1 MAQFEFKC
9 PQCGQTIEADDS
21 IRGQVAEC
29 PHCGKGIV
37 VPRNVA
43 GRPSPKA
50 QLRPVVRNPPSVPT
64 ASVAAPTP
72 NRVTEFE
79 RMAEKEA
86 ERRRLEMR
94 HENMMMLVKVAAAVV
109 LVGGAGIF
117 GFVKWRDVKRIEE
130 QQLREQREAKQAAER
145 EEAERRERIAKEE
158 KEKKNQ
164 ALTAFHAYLDREEAR
179 LKDIIEE
186 AKIAREAIDIDQ
198 KELTEELNRIEK
210 EDARLAEIS
219 RKQKNKRYDKAE
231 HVLLILKSHELGR
244 LYDKY
249 CGEDLTATRT
259 KYEQAVNTILKM
271 RQEETSRLRANREKY
286 FALIKGIDEEV
297 EQKTLQAKKRLDAAN
312 NEAVANLRS
321 MEKKHDKLEQERMNI
336 KNGSISVA
344 IRGKK
349 NREKRIAEIDA
360 ELARLDD
367 MINTAKAVVSGRDV
381 DYAQQDTDVTLA
393 SGQKRYARATEARQE
408 ADNDVHSDMQHES
421 NIFQLASRYE
431 QITLDKLRTAMR
443 VSSEFQSAKAAEARK
458 KLEYITRQT
467 ANLELMK
474 VDEIENVRKKI
485 VAELV
490 GGIVEGETKNDRRSE
505 DEE

>member
-1 MAQFEFKC
+1 MMWQMAQFEFKC

-21 IRGQVAEC
+21 VRGQVAEC

-37 VPRNVA
+37 VPRNA
-43 GRPSPKA
+43 ANKASPNK
-50 QLRPVVRNPPSVPT
+50 QLRPVTRDLPP
-64 ASVAAPTP
+64 ASTTPAATMPK
-72 NRVTEFE
+72 RMTEFE
-79 RMAEKEA
+79 RMAGREA
-86 ERRRLEMR
+86 EHRRQEMR
-94 HENMMMLVKVAAAVV
+94 HENMMMLVKVAVVLV
-109 LVGGAGIF
+109 LVGGAGTF
-117 GFVKWRDVKRIEE
+117 GFMKWRDVKRMEE
-130 QQLREQREAKQAAER
+130 QRLLAQCEAEQAAER
-145 EEAERRERIAKEE
+145 EEAERKERLAKEE

-186 AKIAREAIDIDQ
+186 AKIACEAIEIDR

-219 RKQKNKRYDKAE
+219 RKRKNKRYDKAE
-231 HVLLILKSHELGR
+231 YVLLILKSQELGR

-249 CGEDLTATRT
+249 CREDLTATRA
-259 KYEQAVNTILKM
+259 KYEKAVNTILKM

-286 FALIKGIDEEV
+286 FASIKGIDEDV
-297 EQKTLQAKKRLDAAN
+297 EKKTLQAKKRIDAAN

-321 MEKKHDKLEQERMNI
+321 MEKKRAKLEQEKKNI
-336 KNGSISVA
+336 EKGSISVA

-367 MINTAKAVVSGRDV
+367 MINTARAVVSGRDV

-393 SGQKRYARATEARQE
+393 TGQKRYARATEARQE
-408 ADNDVHSDMQHES
+408 ADNEVHSDMQHES
-421 NIFQLASRYE
+421 NIFQLAGRYE

-443 VSSEFQSAKAAEARK
+443 VSAEFQAAKAAEARR
-458 KLEYITRQT
+458 KLDYITNST

-474 VDEIENVRKKI
+474 TEEIEDMRKKI
-485 VAELV
+485 VAK
-490 GGIVEGETKNDRRSE
+490 IAE
-505 DEE
+505 DVTSDNNSVREQE